1 MSPLPSLITLLTRLK
16 HKKLSQI
23 MRFFFTRTPVLSILG
38 DVYYHLK
45 YRTRYYHH
53 INRAAYRLYKTNQDD
68 LNPYT
73 KDVVSAI
80 KIDGVYV
87 DDIKNISSHHNI
99 LDELTK
105 DAARLLKPVLNKPTG
120 QKRLSPTKL
129 TGIGRDVQGA
139 CLPNSFAAFFL
150 SDDMLNIVNA
160 CHGMV
165 SRLNYV
171 DTWHNIPATDDF
183 VNYTERWH
191 RDHEDLKMI
200 KVFVYLSSV
209 DETTGPFTYLKGSQY
224 GGRFGHINPVK
235 PPVGVSIDEQQFAK
249 LTSHD
254 STSLTVFTGEP
265 GTIIICDATGIHK
278 GGRTTGEPRT
288 VVVATY
294 TSDAG
299 VDPHSYRLP
308 DSIHPNTL
316 SFAAKY
322 AMRLESGY

>member
-1 MSPLPSLITLLTRLK
+1 MSPLPSLKTLLIRFK
-16 HKKLSQI
+16 HKNLNQI
-23 MRFFFTRTPVLSILG
+23 LRFFFTRTPVLTILG
-38 DVYYHLK
+38 DVYYYFK

-53 INRAAYRLYKTNQDD
+53 INRAAYRLYKANQDD

-80 KIDGVYV
+80 KIDGVYAGA
-87 DDIKNISSHHNI
+87 IKNISSHHNI

-139 CLPNSFAAFFL
+139 CLPYSFAAFFL
-150 SDDMLNIVNA
+150 SDEVLNIVNA
-160 CHGMV
+160 CHGML

-171 DTWHNIPATDDF
+171 DTWHNIPATDDL

-200 KVFVYLSSV
+200 KVFVYLSNV

-254 STSLTVFTGEP
+254 LTSLKVFTGEA
-265 GTIIICDATGIHK
+265 GTVIISDATGIHK
-278 GGRTTGEPRT
+278 GGRTTSEPRT
-288 VVVATY
+288 VVVASY

-308 DSIHPNTL
+308 ESINPNTL

-322 AMRLESGY
+322 AMRLESGH